1 MEVISG
7 KKIVNIAPIITT
19 RNRERV
25 CKCYDLYYDA
35 KYPSF
40 EFDKVNREMY
50 CRHCG
55 ALVDPFF
62 AMEMMAKYWE
72 RIEQWEQDKRREIA
86 EMQSYKPW
94 RRAMK
99 SIEQHIGRKGEMLP
113 SCPHCK
119 KGFRLEEVANGV
131 FINENCCENKGWS
144 K

>member
-7 KKIVNIAPIITT
+7 KKIVNIAPIIIT

-35 KYPSF
+35 KYPAF
-40 EFDKVNREMY
+40 EFDKVKREMY

-72 RIEQWEQDKRREIA
+72 RIEQWEQEKRREID

-94 RRAMK
+94 RKAMK

-113 SCPHCK
+113 NCPHCK
-119 KGFRLEEVANGV
+119 RGFRLEEVSSGV
-131 FINENCCENKGWS
+131 FTHQECCENKGWS